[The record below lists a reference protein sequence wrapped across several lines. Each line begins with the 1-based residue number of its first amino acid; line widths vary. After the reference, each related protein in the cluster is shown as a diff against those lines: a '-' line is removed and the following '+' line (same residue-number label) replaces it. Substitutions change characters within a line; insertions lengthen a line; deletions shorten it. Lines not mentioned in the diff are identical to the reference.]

1 MEKINDSAPIDK
13 RNDQIFK
20 TVTKNTSIATDGR
33 KCFSKNQRNAK
44 TIGKVH
50 EGKRKNTKIN
60 FFLKM
65 PFQPLAIEAE
75 WKRYKVRMERVEEE
89 EKKQLTIEYIQFL
102 EKSLKNSLNHNKY

>member
-1 MEKINDSAPIDK
+1 
-13 RNDQIFK
+13 
-20 TVTKNTSIATDGR
+20 
-33 KCFSKNQRNAK
+33 
-44 TIGKVH
+44 
-50 EGKRKNTKIN
+50 
-60 FFLKM
+60 M